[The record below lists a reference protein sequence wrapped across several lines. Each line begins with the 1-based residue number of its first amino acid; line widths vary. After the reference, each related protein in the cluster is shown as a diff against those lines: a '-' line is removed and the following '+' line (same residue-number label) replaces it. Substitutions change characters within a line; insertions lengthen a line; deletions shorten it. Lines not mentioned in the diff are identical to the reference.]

1 MRRILATLTAL
12 SLVGTLATAQGKPSA
27 EVGTS
32 LGVTILSQSGA
43 DNVTHV
49 GLPGGA
55 GPLSTFSPIVYASI
69 FATPSVLVEPQVSF
83 SSTSS
88 GGQTLTIFLVAAQVG
103 YLFTPSATG
112 SPYVAVSGAYQ
123 TFSPGGGATSS
134 NGPGFGGEVGYRFK
148 LKSSL
153 ALRID
158 GRYRRWFSDFKDI
171 NEIGFGLGLGAIF

>member
-1 MRRILATLTAL
+1 MQRLREPARDDTGDR
-12 SLVGTLATAQGKPSA
+12 V
-27 EVGTS
+27 
-32 LGVTILSQSGA
+32 
-43 DNVTHV
+43 
-49 GLPGGA
+49 
-55 GPLSTFSPIVYASI
+55 
-69 FATPSVLVEPQVSF
+69 FATVIKVVAVANDLDFARAACAPLEFF
-83 SSTSS
+83 SRITV
-88 GGQTLTIFLVAAQVG
+88 TIFLVAAQVG